1 MVAMPMLQP
10 APSEQVVATM
20 ASPSPA
26 KEPAAVVQ
34 PCLSE
39 PQMASEGP
47 TVARPVVPM
56 IALGHLLAA
65 KELASAMLTS
75 LAGEAKF
82 DRQDQLLTDAMKERL
97 KSICS
102 EKSIISLLKKRQ
114 ISHKYFLT
122 NK

>member
-1 MVAMPMLQP
+1 MAAMPMLQP
-10 APSEQVVATM
+10 ALSEQVVAIV
-20 ASPSPA
+20 ASPFPA
-26 KEPAAVVQ
+26 EEPAAMVQ

-47 TVARPVVPM
+47 PEARPVVPV
-56 IALGHLLAA
+56 IALGHQLAVM
-65 KELASAMLTS
+65 EPASAMLIS
-75 LAGEAKF
+75 LAGEAKLDSL
-82 DRQDQLLTDAMKERL
+82 DRLLTDATRERL

-102 EKSIISLLKKRQ
+102 EKSIISLLKKRK